1 MNETPPMLG
10 LTSGDRA
17 VRSPSR
23 TAWLGPVIY
32 VAMLAVGVGLFVL
45 IRGAGEGLIAQE
57 SPPNAVPV
65 GTAKPGQVDVVRHVL
80 TTLVAVIAV
89 GFLLGR
95 ACRMIGQ
102 PPVIGEVLAG
112 IVLGPSLLG
121 AVYPEA
127 MHALIPS
134 EAVDPNRQVSAA
146 LKAISQLGIVLYM
159 FVVGLELNAG
169 RLRKQAQAAIA
180 VSHASILVPF
190 VLGAALALWLYP
202 MLSHRGVPFVGF
214 ALFLG
219 SALAVT
225 AFPVLARILTDRGL
239 EKTDLGIIALG
250 CAAADDVTA
259 WCLLALVVGAAQEKL
274 ADAASVLFGAAIFI
288 ALMFVLVRPLL
299 AMVVRK
305 LDARPGPIAPAAV
318 TGAFL
323 LLLTSALLTEMIGI
337 HAVFGAFL
345 LGVVIPH
352 DSRIAGEL
360 GAKIKGPVMV
370 LLLPA
375 FFAYTGM
382 KTEIG
387 LMNSWFD
394 WLVCAVIILVAT
406 IGKFGGTLVAA
417 RFTGHSWRHAA
428 ALGTLMNT
436 RGLMGLIVLDIG
448 LDLGVISPMLFAMM
462 VVMALVTTA
471 ATSPIL
477 QLLVGKSVQRS
488 DR

>member
-1 MNETPPMLG
+1 MLG
-10 LTSGDRA
+10 STATTSGEHAIRI
-17 VRSPSR
+17 PSR
-23 TAWLGPVIY
+23 STWLGPLIY
-32 VAMLAVGVGLFVL
+32 LAMLVIGVGLFVL
-45 IRGAGEGLIAQE
+45 IRWAGEGLTAPE
-57 SPPNAVPV
+57 VAVDLKPDHP
-65 GTAKPGQVDVVRHVL
+65 AKPKQVDVVRHVL

-89 GFLLGR
+89 GFVLGR
-95 ACRMIGQ
+95 ACRALGQ

-121 AVYPEA
+121 AISPEA

-134 EAVDPNRQVSAA
+134 ATDDPKGQVSAA

-180 VSHASILVPF
+180 VSHTSILVPF
-190 VLGAALALWLYP
+190 VLGAAMALWLYP

-219 SALAVT
+219 AALAVT
-225 AFPVLARILTDRGL
+225 AFPVLARILSDRGM
-239 EKTDLGIIALG
+239 EKSDLGIVALG

-259 WCLLALVVGAAQEKL
+259 WCLLALVVGATQENL
-274 ADAASVLFGAAIFI
+274 ADAAGVLTGAVVFI

-299 AMVVRK
+299 AKVIHK
-305 LDARPGPIAPAAV
+305 LDARPGPISPAVV

-323 LLLTSALLTEMIGI
+323 LLLTSSLLTEVIGI

-345 LGVVIPH
+345 LGVIIPH
-352 DSRIAGEL
+352 DSRIAADL
-360 GAKIKGPVMV
+360 SAKIKGPVMV

-387 LMNSWFD
+387 LLNTGFD
-394 WLVCAVIILVAT
+394 WLVCGVIILVAT
-406 IGKFGGTLVAA
+406 LGKFGGTLLAA
-417 RFTGHSWRHAA
+417 RFTGQTWRKAA
-428 ALGTLMNT
+428 ALGMLMNT

-448 LDLGVISPMLFAMM
+448 LELGVISPLLFAMM

-471 ATSPIL
+471 ATAPAL
-477 QLLVGKSVQRS
+477 QWLASESEPRLNR
-488 DR
+488 